1 MIAPSRGLRPGAG
14 EPVRDELESCPF
26 CAGREDRTPPET
38 LRLGDPWRV
47 RVVPNLYPAL
57 ERQEVVVHTPEHLR
71 SVAELSNEQL
81 ELVAEAWQRRA
92 SDVPGYVH
100 AFVNEG
106 REAGSSLPHTH
117 SQLAWFSSPPPVPV
131 AESGLSLDGGSV
143 LEHGGLV
150 VQCPRVSRVPYELV
164 IAPAEP
170 EPHALRSDLLG
181 AALALLGEA
190 VRRIHAVA
198 GVVPLNAW
206 LHDTEHWHL
215 EVFPRTTVLAGLELG
230 AGVYL
235 NSMPPERA
243 AAALRGV
250 SPSA

>member
-1 MIAPSRGLRPGAG
+1 
-14 EPVRDELESCPF
+14 
-26 CAGREDRTPPET
+26 
-38 LRLGDPWRV
+38 
-47 RVVPNLYPAL
+47 VPNLYPAL

-71 SVAELSNEQL
+71 SVGQLADDQL

-92 SDVPGYVH
+92 TDVPGYVH

-117 SQLAWFSSPPPVPV
+117 SQLAWFTSPPPIPV
-131 AESGLSLDGGSV
+131 AERGLSLDGELV
-143 LEHGGLV
+143 LESSGVV

-170 EPHALRSDLLG
+170 EPNAFRSDRLG

-190 VRRIHAVA
+190 VRRIHAAA

-215 EVFPRTTVLAGLELG
+215 EVLPRTTVLAGLELG

-235 NSMPPERA
+235 NSLPPEEGA
-243 AAALRGV
+243 QKLRRVG
-250 SPSA
+250 